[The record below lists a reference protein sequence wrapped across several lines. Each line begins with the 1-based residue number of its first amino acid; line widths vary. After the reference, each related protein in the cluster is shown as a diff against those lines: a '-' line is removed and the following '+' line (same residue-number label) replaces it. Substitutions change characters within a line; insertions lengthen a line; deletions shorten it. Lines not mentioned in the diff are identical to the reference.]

1 MGQNETGDQW
11 TASSPAIRLVALGT
25 PPAPPVALD
34 RETVPLRASHPS
46 LVAASRA
53 IAEHR
58 DTIIDQWIDWLGD
71 GHIGSRTTPRQLIEA
86 EFGLI
91 LDAYSAMVGPLRREV
106 KTVYNRVAELY
117 GRHAAG
123 RGLAAGEV
131 VEEMQHLR
139 ELLIRH
145 LAPTI
150 AGFRP
155 RQSMALFLRLNRL
168 VDHGVAMAV
177 VGYTDELVASLLPN
191 DDSPAPMPNV
201 GDTKVMQERLQSLR
215 DELTRSIAVPAR

>member
-1 MGQNETGDQW
+1 M
-11 TASSPAIRLVALGT
+11 
-25 PPAPPVALD
+25 
-34 RETVPLRASHPS
+34 
-46 LVAASRA
+46 VAASRA
-53 IAEHR
+53 IAEFR
-58 DTIIDQWIDWLGD
+58 GTIIAQWIDWVGD
-71 GHIGSRTTPRQLIEA
+71 GHTGNRTAAPRQLIEA

-91 LDAYSAMVGPLRREV
+91 LDAYSAMVGPLRREAR
-106 KTVYNRVAELY
+106 TIYDRVAELY

-168 VDHGVAMAV
+168 VDIGVAMAV

-191 DDSPAPMPNV
+191 DDGPAALPNV
-201 GDTKVMQERLQSLR
+201 SDVKVMHERLQALR
-215 DELTRSIAVPAR
+215 DELARSIGVPAR